1 MQKSVILRLDRFG
14 QEALEEFL
22 RDTGM
27 SRDVAVRTAVTYY
40 LGDSASGRVAWRVP
54 ELARSATFSRELKVE
69 LDADLLRKLEEE
81 ARRQEVA
88 PELLAAHALVYYLT
102 DVDTGRAA
110 ARLGDAISR
119 DAEAN

>member
-1 MQKSVILRLDRFG
+1 MQKTVILRLDRFG

-22 RDTGM
+22 RDTGT
-27 SRDVAVRTAVTYY
+27 SRDLAVRTAVAYY

-54 ELARSATFSRELKVE
+54 ELARSATFSRQIEVE
-69 LDADLLRKLEEE
+69 LDGELHRKLAEE
-81 ARRQEVA
+81 AGRQDVE

>member
-1 MQKSVILRLDRFG
+1 MQKTVILRLDRFG

-22 RDTGM
+22 RDTGT
-27 SRDVAVRTAVTYY
+27 SRDLAVRTAVAYY

-54 ELARSATFSRELKVE
+54 ELARSATFSRQVEIE
-69 LDADLLRKLEEE
+69 LDGELHRKLGEE
-81 ARRQEVA
+81 ARRQDVE

-102 DVDTGRAA
+102 DVDTGRVA